1 MRLLH
6 CSDLHL
12 GKRVHECSMTEEQ
25 RHILKQI
32 ASIAVAQQ
40 VDGIIIAGDLYD
52 KLVPSIE
59 AVGLLDE
66 FLTSLWEQH
75 LPVYLISGNHD
86 SPERLSFG
94 TQLLEQND
102 VYLAGVFT
110 GKAQHLSLQDAYGA
124 LELYLLPFIKP
135 AVVRSF
141 YPEESIETYEDAVR
155 VALSHSDIDP
165 QKRNVLVAHQFVTN
179 NGREPER
186 SDSETLSVGA
196 LDQVDVSLFDGFDY
210 VALGHIHGP
219 QKIGRETVRYCG
231 SPLKYSFSEWR
242 HKKSVTIVELK
253 EKGIVSLE
261 QISLQPI
268 HDLREIR
275 GTLSSL
281 LQPEVVAQGD
291 PQDYL
296 RVILTDEIP
305 PYDPLGQLRQVYPN
319 LLRLDFERNEA
330 AAMESITA
338 AQDVEEKT
346 IMELFSDFYE
356 MANDRSMNEAERAVM
371 EQIWKEQG
379 GVAL

>member
-155 VALSHSDIDP
+155 VALSYSDIDP

-261 QISLQPI
+261 QIPLQPI
-268 HDLREIR
+268 HDLREIQ

>member
-135 AVVRSF
+135 AMVRSF

-253 EKGIVSLE
+253 EKGIVLLE
-261 QISLQPI
+261 QVPLQPI

-319 LLRLDFERNEA
+319 LLRLDFERNEV

>member
-253 EKGIVSLE
+253 EKGIVLLE
-261 QISLQPI
+261 QVSLQPI

-371 EQIWKEQG
+371 EQIWKE
-379 GVAL
+379 

>member
-155 VALSHSDIDP
+155 VVLSHSDIDP

-253 EKGIVSLE
+253 EKGIVLLE
-261 QISLQPI
+261 QIPLQPI

>member
-155 VALSHSDIDP
+155 VVLSHSDIDP

-261 QISLQPI
+261 QIPLQPI

-319 LLRLDFERNEA
+319 LLRLDFERNEV

>member
-253 EKGIVSLE
+253 EKGIVLLE
-261 QISLQPI
+261 QVPLQPI

-296 RVILTDEIP
+296 RVILTNEIP

-319 LLRLDFERNEA
+319 LLRLDFERNEV

>member
-261 QISLQPI
+261 QIPLQPI

-296 RVILTDEIP
+296 RVILTDEIL

-319 LLRLDFERNEA
+319 LLRLDFERNEVT
-330 AAMESITA
+330 AMESITA

>member
-102 VYLAGVFT
+102 VYLAGIFT

-141 YPEESIETYEDAVR
+141 YPEESIETSEDAVR
-155 VALSHSDIDP
+155 VVLSHSDIDP
-165 QKRNVLVAHQFVTN
+165 QKRNMLVAHQFVTN

-253 EKGIVSLE
+253 EKGIVLLE
-261 QISLQPI
+261 QVPLVPI

>member
-102 VYLAGVFT
+102 VYLAGIFT

-155 VALSHSDIDP
+155 VVLSHSHIDP

-253 EKGIVSLE
+253 EKGIVLLE
-261 QISLQPI
+261 QIPLQPI

>member
-155 VALSHSDIDP
+155 VVLSHSDIDP

-253 EKGIVSLE
+253 EKGIVLLE
-261 QISLQPI
+261 QVPLVPI

-319 LLRLDFERNEA
+319 LLRLDFERNEI

-379 GVAL
+379 GVVL

>member
-40 VDGIIIAGDLYD
+40 VDGIVIAGDLYD

-261 QISLQPI
+261 QIPLQPI

-319 LLRLDFERNEA
+319 LLRLDFERNEI

-379 GVAL
+379 GVVL

>member
-102 VYLAGVFT
+102 VYLAGIFT

-155 VALSHSDIDP
+155 VVLSHSHIDP

-253 EKGIVSLE
+253 EKGIVLLE
-261 QISLQPI
+261 QVPLQPI

>member
-102 VYLAGVFT
+102 VYLAGIFT

-155 VALSHSDIDP
+155 VVLSHSHIDP

-253 EKGIVSLE
+253 EKGIVLLE
-261 QISLQPI
+261 QVPLQPI

-319 LLRLDFERNEA
+319 LLRLDFERNEV

>member
-155 VALSHSDIDP
+155 VALSHSHIDP

-253 EKGIVSLE
+253 EKGIVLLE
-261 QISLQPI
+261 QIPLQPI

>member
-124 LELYLLPFIKP
+124 LELYLLHFIKP

-155 VALSHSDIDP
+155 VVLSHSDIDP

-253 EKGIVSLE
+253 EKGIVLLE
-261 QISLQPI
+261 QVPLQPI

-319 LLRLDFERNEA
+319 LLRLDFERNEV

>member
-210 VALGHIHGP
+210 VALGHIHGL

-253 EKGIVSLE
+253 EKGIVLLE
-261 QISLQPI
+261 QVPLQPI

-319 LLRLDFERNEA
+319 LLRLDFERNEV

>member
-253 EKGIVSLE
+253 EKGIVLLE
-261 QISLQPI
+261 QIPLQPI

-275 GTLSSL
+275 GTVSSL

-319 LLRLDFERNEA
+319 LLRLDFERNEV

>member
-155 VALSHSDIDP
+155 VALSHSHIDP

-253 EKGIVSLE
+253 EKGIVLLE
-261 QISLQPI
+261 QVPLQPI

-319 LLRLDFERNEA
+319 LLRLDFERNEVT
-330 AAMESITA
+330 AMESITA

>member
-155 VALSHSDIDP
+155 VVLSHSHIDP

-253 EKGIVSLE
+253 EKGIVLLE
-261 QISLQPI
+261 QVPLVPI
-268 HDLREIR
+268 HNLREIR

-281 LQPEVVAQGD
+281 LKPEVVAQGD

>member
-66 FLTSLWEQH
+66 LLTSLWEQH

-155 VALSHSDIDP
+155 VVLSHSDIDP

-253 EKGIVSLE
+253 EKGIVLLE
-261 QISLQPI
+261 QVPLVPI
-268 HDLREIR
+268 HNLREIR

-281 LQPEVVAQGD
+281 LKPEVVAQGD

>member
-102 VYLAGVFT
+102 VYLAGIFT

-281 LQPEVVAQGD
+281 LKPEVVAQGD

>member
-102 VYLAGVFT
+102 VYLAGIFT

-155 VALSHSDIDP
+155 VVLSHSHIDP
-165 QKRNVLVAHQFVTN
+165 QKRNVLVRIN
-179 NGREPER
+179 
-186 SDSETLSVGA
+186 LS
-196 LDQVDVSLFDGFDY
+196 
-210 VALGHIHGP
+210 
-219 QKIGRETVRYCG
+219 
-231 SPLKYSFSEWR
+231 
-242 HKKSVTIVELK
+242 
-253 EKGIVSLE
+253 
-261 QISLQPI
+261 PI
-268 HDLREIR
+268 MAE
-275 GTLSSL
+275 S
-281 LQPEVVAQGD
+281 
-291 PQDYL
+291 
-296 RVILTDEIP
+296 
-305 PYDPLGQLRQVYPN
+305 
-319 LLRLDFERNEA
+319 RNEA
-330 AAMESITA
+330 IR
-338 AQDVEEKT
+338 K
-346 IMELFSDFYE
+346 
-356 MANDRSMNEAERAVM
+356 RCR
-371 EQIWKEQG
+371 
-379 GVAL
+379 

>member
-102 VYLAGVFT
+102 VYLAGIFT

-253 EKGIVSLE
+253 EKGIVLLE
-261 QISLQPI
+261 QIPLQPI

>member
-102 VYLAGVFT
+102 VYLAGIFT

-155 VALSHSDIDP
+155 VVLSHSDIDP
-165 QKRNVLVAHQFVTN
+165 QKRNMLVAHQFVTN

-253 EKGIVSLE
+253 EKGIVLLE
-261 QISLQPI
+261 QVPLVPI

>member
-155 VALSHSDIDP
+155 VALSHSHIDP

-261 QISLQPI
+261 QIPLQPI

>member
-261 QISLQPI
+261 QIPLQPI

>member
-253 EKGIVSLE
+253 EKGIVLLE
-261 QISLQPI
+261 QIPLQPI

>member
-219 QKIGRETVRYCG
+219 QKIGRETVRSCG

-253 EKGIVSLE
+253 EKGIVLLE
-261 QISLQPI
+261 QIPLQPI

>member
-102 VYLAGVFT
+102 VYLAGIFT

-253 EKGIVSLE
+253 EKGIVLLE
-261 QISLQPI
+261 QVPLQPI

>member
-94 TQLLEQND
+94 TQLVEQND

-155 VALSHSDIDP
+155 VVLSHSDIDP

-261 QISLQPI
+261 QIPLQPI

>member
-155 VALSHSDIDP
+155 VVLSHSHIDP

-253 EKGIVSLE
+253 EKGIVLLE
-261 QISLQPI
+261 QVPLVPI

-371 EQIWKEQG
+371 KQIWKEQG

>member
-155 VALSHSDIDP
+155 VALSHSHIDP

-253 EKGIVSLE
+253 EKGIVLLE
-261 QISLQPI
+261 QVPLVPI

>member
-253 EKGIVSLE
+253 EKGIVLLE
-261 QISLQPI
+261 QVPLQPI

>member
-25 RHILKQI
+25 RHMLKQI

-253 EKGIVSLE
+253 EKGIVLLE
-261 QISLQPI
+261 QVPLQPI

>member
-261 QISLQPI
+261 QIPLQPI

-319 LLRLDFERNEA
+319 LLRLDFERNEV

-379 GVAL
+379 GVVL

>member
-102 VYLAGVFT
+102 VYLAGFFT

>member
-135 AVVRSF
+135 AMVRSF

-196 LDQVDVSLFDGFDY
+196 LEQVDVSLFDGFDY

-253 EKGIVSLE
+253 EKGIVLLE
-261 QISLQPI
+261 QVPLQPI

-319 LLRLDFERNEA
+319 LLRLDFERNEV

>member
-102 VYLAGVFT
+102 VYLAGIFT

-155 VALSHSDIDP
+155 VVLSQSDIDP
-165 QKRNVLVAHQFVTN
+165 QKRNMLVAHQFVTN

-253 EKGIVSLE
+253 EKGIVLLE
-261 QISLQPI
+261 QVPLVPI

>member
-102 VYLAGVFT
+102 VYLAGIFT
-110 GKAQHLSLQDAYGA
+110 GKAQRLSLQDAYGA

-155 VALSHSDIDP
+155 VVLSHSDIDP

-253 EKGIVSLE
+253 GKGIVSLE
-261 QISLQPI
+261 QIPLQPI

-319 LLRLDFERNEA
+319 LLRLDFERNEV

-338 AQDVEEKT
+338 AQDVEEKN

>member
-155 VALSHSDIDP
+155 VVLSHSHIDP

-261 QISLQPI
+261 QIPLQPI

-319 LLRLDFERNEA
+319 LLRLDFERNEI